1 MGEKT
6 KAFGAGGIVTTFI
19 ISLLTAALTWGGTT
33 TLQNDQSVAVLMNS
47 VDTLDKTIQRL
58 DATLNKVSDKYQEDY
73 RNVNK
78 QLIINSTRIDE
89 IDERTR
95 GK

>member
-6 KAFGAGGIVTTFI
+6 KAFGAGGIVITFI
-19 ISLLTAALTWGGTT
+19 ISMLTAVLTWGGTT